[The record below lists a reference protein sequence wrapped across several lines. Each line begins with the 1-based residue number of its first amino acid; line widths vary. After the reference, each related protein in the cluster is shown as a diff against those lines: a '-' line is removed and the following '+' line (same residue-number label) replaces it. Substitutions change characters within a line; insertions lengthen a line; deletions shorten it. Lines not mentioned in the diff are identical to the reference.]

1 MGGDSMNTRLFL
13 EINDLARAT
22 PWLHDPMAG
31 YAKYGVVLFAV
42 LLLAGWWTAR
52 LRGAGLPAAIWAP
65 IGMLLAVAVNQPIVS
80 AVHEARPYTTL
91 PDILVLADRSTDP
104 SFPSDHATMAGAVVA
119 GLLLVSWRLGL
130 LAVAAAAVM
139 GFARVYI
146 AAHYPFDVL
155 AGFALGAAVTLL
167 GYLVARHPIAAGL
180 DRLERTRLRPL
191 VRASGGAAAHGAA
204 AAGR

>member
-1 MGGDSMNTRLFL
+1 MNTWLFL
-13 EINDLARAT
+13 EINNLARAT
-22 PWLHDPMAG
+22 PWLHALMVG
-31 YAKYGVVLFAV
+31 YAKYGVVLFAL

-52 LRGAGLPAAIWAP
+52 QRGAGLPAAAWAP
-65 IGMLLAVAVNQPIVS
+65 VGMLLAVAVNQPIVS

-91 PDILVLADRSTDP
+91 PGILVLADPSTDP
-104 SFPSDHATMAGAVVA
+104 SFPSDHATMAGAVAA

-130 LAVAAAAVM
+130 LATAAAALM

-167 GYLVARHPIAAGL
+167 GYLIARQPIGAAL
-180 DRLERTRLRPL
+180 DRLDRTRLRPL
-191 VRASGGAAAHGAA
+191 LRPGGPAATDGTAAA
-204 AAGR
+204 RL